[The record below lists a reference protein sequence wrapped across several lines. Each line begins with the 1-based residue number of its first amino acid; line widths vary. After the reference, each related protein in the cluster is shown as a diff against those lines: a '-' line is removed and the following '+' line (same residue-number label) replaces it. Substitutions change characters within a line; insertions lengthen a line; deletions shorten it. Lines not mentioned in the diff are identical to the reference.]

1 MYVKTGRAMRVVG
14 VVAAA
19 ALVGLV
25 GYATAGLAASQTGA
39 KTPPLTSDQLAQ
51 IQGQLQTAVTLEQRA
66 IADLK
71 KGLKKATPAAEKDV
85 LVSLRRAKTDLSA
98 AAGMLVASGF
108 RTSPPFNPVSN
119 AGNQVSIAL
128 SYQPSKGLPSKYRSA
143 ATQALLKNA
152 IALEQKALALLPP
165 LAVASSTST
174 ATTTTAPTTTG

>member
-1 MYVKTGRAMRVVG
+1 

-25 GYATAGLAASQTGA
+25 GYATAGLAASRTSV
-39 KTPPLTSDQLAQ
+39 KTTPLTSDQLTQ

-71 KGLKKATPAAEKDV
+71 KGLKKGTPGVERDV

-98 AAGMLVASGF
+98 AAGVLVASGF
-108 RTSPPFNPVSN
+108 RTSPPFNPISN
-119 AGNQVSIAL
+119 ASNQVGIAL

-152 IALEQKALALLPP
+152 ISLEQKALALLPP
-165 LAVASSTST
+165 LAVATST